1 MFRLAHLSDL
11 HLGPLPE
18 PSYGDLA
25 SKRITGYINWQR
37 HRGRHIGS
45 ETLARICDDINAH
58 DPDHIALTGDLINLA
73 LDAEIDLARQ
83 WLENFG
89 DPRDVSVVPGNHDAY
104 VPGAIDKACRAWAPW
119 MTGDGANSPVD
130 SRAFPYLRVR
140 GPAALIGIST
150 ARATA
155 PFLAT
160 GFFRQEQ
167 AAALKNLLERTGAQ
181 GLFRVVMIHHPPV
194 RGATTAHKKLNG
206 IRLFQKTVAEA
217 GAELVLHG
225 HTHLPTLY
233 RIPGQ
238 GEETV
243 PVVGVAAAGQG
254 AGGRKPPACYNLF
267 EIEGAA
273 GAWDVTMIRRGLTGA
288 AMPVDELERVV
299 LSE

>member
-11 HLGPLPE
+11 HLGPLPQ
-18 PSYGDLA
+18 PTYGELA

-45 ETLARICDDINAH
+45 ETLARIRDDINAQK
-58 DPDHIALTGDLINLA
+58 PDHIALTGDLINLA
-73 LDAEIDLARQ
+73 LDAEIDLATQ
-83 WLENFG
+83 WLEDFG

-104 VPGAIDKACRAWAPW
+104 VPGAIDKACRAWGPW
-119 MTGDGANSPVD
+119 MTGDGANEPLD
-130 SRAFPYLRVR
+130 SRAFPYSRVR
-140 GPAALIGIST
+140 GPVALFGVST

-160 GFFRQEQ
+160 GFFRQAQ
-167 AAALKNLLERTGAQ
+167 AAVLKDMLEKAGAE
-181 GLFRVVMIHHPPV
+181 GLFRVIMIHHPPV

-206 IRLFQKTVAEA
+206 IRLFHKTVAEA

-238 GEETV
+238 GGASV
-243 PVVGVAAAGQG
+243 PVAGVSAAGQG

-267 EIEGAA
+267 EIDGAP
-273 GAWDVTMIRRGLTGA
+273 GAWHVTMIRRGLTGA
-288 AMPVDELERVV
+288 ALPVDEIERVV
-299 LSE
+299 LSG